1 MWGWQGSK
9 SNLLRFGV
17 SVVMAETSSALVLWH
32 WEMSLA
38 CAHGCTSHS
47 HQQSTLCCTG
57 QLPECSHLLKDTHC
71 CVPGVF
77 YPAACITIHNCITLQ
92 HRKRLPTF
100 SVSQYTCFVL
110 LKILSYFMSIHSI
123 FPTVSTVWV
132 TQLCRGSTFHGSRS
146 WNHPCLSIA
155 RQNPQLPKLQD
166 ACSSCRCHSLP
177 WGGRRHSTHIFANQ
191 IFL

>member
-77 YPAACITIHNCITLQ
+77 YPAACITIFDTATQKEIT
-92 HRKRLPTF
+92 HFF
-100 SVSQYTCFVL
+100 SIT
-110 LKILSYFMSIHSI
+110 IHL
-123 FPTVSTVWV
+123 FCP
-132 TQLCRGSTFHGSRS
+132 FE
-146 WNHPCLSIA
+146 
-155 RQNPQLPKLQD
+155 NPQLFHE
-166 ACSSCRCHSLP
+166 HSLHISHCKYGLSHTALQREHIP
-177 WGGRRHSTHIFANQ
+177 WLKELKPS
-191 IFL
+191 LP